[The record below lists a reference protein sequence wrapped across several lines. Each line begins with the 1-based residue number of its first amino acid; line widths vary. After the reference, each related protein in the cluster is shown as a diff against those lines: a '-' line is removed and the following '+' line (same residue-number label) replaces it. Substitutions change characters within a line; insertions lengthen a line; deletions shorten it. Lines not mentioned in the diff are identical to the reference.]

1 MIEEWIN
8 QFNKKIRNMKEE
20 TFYCRTDSVELDE
33 NYMARLKLL
42 ALVEKDEKAAI
53 EYAKIQEI
61 LKLKNEKYKLLEKDE
76 NGNLRILKYD
86 LTPESYTYI
95 ISSFFNFEGFKNLFQ
110 IEDINGSQEFII
122 KRLGIKECEIARLLS
137 DIKNENL
144 RNALMLEKVNEN
156 GKMTPAIMKIFS
168 NKEDIKRVC
177 CASNEYNEEIVRNII
192 NEEYGIFENE
202 LDDIVLVNISDFIW
216 ENIRQDEVLFKYKE
230 GLLQRLTKK
239 ISIIKK
245 LKNLNEEIRE
255 EKEIKI
261 PPEMSIG
268 VELEMV
274 GPCSKFLY
282 NKLIKGFEGRED
294 ITVKDK
300 FYTGVEVK
308 SPILTNKNINDV
320 LNVLEMCN
328 QIGQFS
334 NETCGGHIHLGADF
348 LNVENNKGE
357 IDLKATKLAWKNL
370 FEIWTNTE
378 EIMYKILNNEG
389 EKHRGILYAKPF
401 SDKAKM
407 ILESGILDNK
417 KSLRETLDEMKR
429 IQVEDEPLISERNF
443 AINLSNLDNENKKTI
458 EFRLANGPKNKKE
471 LLKNITLVT
480 KLAIISKQLGV
491 IEAKQVRN
499 EELTIEEQKNLEV
512 KRDLISN
519 NENDE
524 QSCFNN
530 LINLLFGED
539 KKKEWYQRRYEKSNF
554 ELEKAKEKM
563 QDERKYQNTYYGAP
577 LSYREIRRLQKY
589 ERKIREKNL
598 ETEPEEEINFDKS
611 EYENL
616 FIDQEPSLLDRVM
629 IGIRKILNFRR
640 REVEREENNR

>member
-8 QFNKKIRNMKEE
+8 QFNKKIRNMQEE

-86 LTPESYTYI
+86 LTPKSYTYI
-95 ISSFFNFEGFKNLFQ
+95 ISSFLNFEGFKNLFQ
-110 IEDINGSQEFII
+110 IEDINDSQEFII
-122 KRLGIKECEIARLLS
+122 KKLGIKECEIARLLS

-144 RNALMLEKVNEN
+144 RNALMLERVNDN
-156 GKMTPAIMKIFS
+156 GKMIPAIMKIFS

-177 CASNEYNEEIVRNII
+177 CASNEYNEDIVRNII
-192 NEEYGIFENE
+192 NGEYGAFEDE
-202 LDDIVLVNISDFIW
+202 LESIILVNISETIW
-216 ENIRQDEVLFKYKE
+216 KNIKQDEVLFKDKE
-230 GLLQRLTKK
+230 ELFQGLTNK

-245 LKNLNEEIRE
+245 IKNLNEEIRE

-261 PPEMSIG
+261 PTDMTIG

-274 GPCSKFLY
+274 GPCSKLLY
-282 NKLIKGFEGRED
+282 HKLIKGFEGRDD

-334 NETCGGHIHLGADF
+334 NKTCGGHIHLGADF
-348 LNVENNKGE
+348 FNVQNNKGE

-370 FEIWTNTE
+370 MEIWMNTE

-401 SDKAKM
+401 SDKIKL
-407 ILESGILDNK
+407 ILKSGILDNK
-417 KSLRETLDEMKR
+417 KSIKETLEEMKR
-429 IQVEDEPLISERNF
+429 IQVDDEPIIAERNF
-443 AINLSNLDNENKKTI
+443 AINFSNLDNENKKTI
-458 EFRLANGPKNKKE
+458 EFRLANGPKDKRE

-480 KLAIISKQLGV
+480 KLAITCKQLGV
-491 IEAKQVRN
+491 IEAKQGRN
-499 EELTIEEQKNLEV
+499 EELTVEEQKILEL
-512 KRDLISN
+512 KKDLIAN
-519 NENDE
+519 NEIDE
-524 QSCFNN
+524 QSRFN
-530 LINLLFGED
+530 IFMNLLFGED
-539 KKKEWYQRRYEKSNF
+539 KKKEWYQRRYENSDFKI
-554 ELEKAKEKM
+554 EKAKEEM
-563 QDERKYQNTYYGAP
+563 QDESKYQNTYYGAP
-577 LSYREIRRLQKY
+577 LSYIDMRKLQKY
-589 ERKIREKNL
+589 DRKIREENIQ
-598 ETEPEEEINFDKS
+598 TEKEEDVNFDKI
-611 EYENL
+611 EYEKL
-616 FIDQEPSLLDRVM
+616 FTDQEPSLLDRVM
-629 IGIRKILNFRR
+629 VGIRKISNFHRR
-640 REVEREENNR
+640 KIDRDENNR